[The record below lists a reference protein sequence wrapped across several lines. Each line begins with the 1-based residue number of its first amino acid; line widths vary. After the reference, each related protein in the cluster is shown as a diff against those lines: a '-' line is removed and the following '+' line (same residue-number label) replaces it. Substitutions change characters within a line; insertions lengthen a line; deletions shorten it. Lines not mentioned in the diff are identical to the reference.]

1 VFQKSLIVPPSWH
14 TDETRGG
21 GTRYPIRPL
30 IAIVVL
36 LVLLAVVLG
45 FALEMASVDPFGMA
59 TAPPMT
65 VSDISKVEPLYGD
78 VWTPNAAVS
87 WSPDG
92 RFVAVGGGFTA
103 GVMILDALSGR
114 TVRTWLVPGDIY
126 VLRWSPDGHRLAVG
140 NELGFVQS
148 PGWVYI
154 YTPDGFLEDSWQAH
168 TWFVGGLAWSPNG
181 TEIVTTSNARYAIW
195 DVATH
200 NRLWLDTN
208 ASTWGDSVDWSPD
221 GALLVFGSNAG
232 PSIYDARGHN
242 LLYRPPSVA
251 FDERGVVWSHS
262 GNRIAAANL
271 AGCITVVSRDGRT
284 LWSYNETTGGANGC
298 NSFAGYP
305 AWDPTDQMLAVP
317 TPAGIRI
324 FDAGVGVLLRT
335 LAFPV
340 DRYAPSTVTGSYG
353 QGNSRDL
360 AAAWSPAGQAIASV
374 GTMSHPSFRVWGLPH
389 GSVASWIA
397 AFEIATVAGIPLA
410 LGDDFLTILVRPREC
425 LASETKR
432 SRLLPIGAVLLG
444 FAFVV
449 AVFQQTALEFLGRA
463 FGGYVIPP
471 PSWFAVTAI
480 LSSALAVIPVAASVR
495 VFRAAAWKTPRESG
509 ATLRIAAR
517 VQGLALL
524 PVVWCLA
531 LGCLVLSITLALGV
545 EDSPAFGAAVIA
557 LFGGVGVLLAAR
569 VVSATSGATFHRAVL
584 ALLAVA
590 GVTIGLS
597 FAEFLAVVALLSI
610 VHFVP
615 TGDLAAYGI
624 RIQFGFGIAPW
635 IASVLVLAVIGVGAF
650 LTQSLP
656 AFLAP
661 LYSRLRVRGI
671 LDLQSR
677 RQVLD
682 YLGTHPGV
690 HFREL
695 LRSLPLGSGNLY
707 YHLQVL
713 EREGL
718 IVARRDG
725 MYRRFFLH
733 PTSESKILPGT
744 DRT

>member
-1 VFQKSLIVPPSWH
+1 MKA
-14 TDETRGG
+14 EGG
-21 GTRYPIRPL
+21 GKRFAVRIL
-30 IAIVVL
+30 VAIVVL
-36 LVLLAVVLG
+36 LVLLVVVLG
-45 FALEMASVDPFGMA
+45 LALETASADPYGMA
-59 TAPPMT
+59 TARPLT
-65 VSDISKVEPLYGD
+65 VSDVSKIEPLYGD

-103 GVMILDALSGR
+103 GVAILDAFSGR
-114 TVRTWLVPGDIY
+114 IVRTWSVPGDIY
-126 VLRWSPDGHRLAVG
+126 VLRWSPDGRRLAVG

-154 YTPDGFLEDSWQAH
+154 YTPDGFLQDSWQAH
-168 TWFVGGLAWSPNG
+168 SWFVGGLAWSPNG
-181 TEIVTTSNARYAIW
+181 TEIVTTSNVRYAIW

-200 NRLWLDTN
+200 SRLWLDTN

-221 GALLVFGSNAG
+221 GHLLAFGSNAG
-232 PSIYDARGHN
+232 PSIYDAVSHER
-242 LLYRPPSVA
+242 LYQPPSVEW
-251 FDERGVVWSHS
+251 DQRGVAWSHS
-262 GNRIAAANL
+262 GARIAAANL
-271 AGCITVVSRDGRT
+271 DGCATVLSRSGQT
-284 LWSYNETTGGANGC
+284 LWSYNDTAGAYGC
-298 NSFAGYP
+298 SQFAGYP

-324 FDAGVGVLLRT
+324 FDAADGVLLRT

-340 DRYAPSTVTGSYG
+340 DRYAPSTITGNYG
-353 QGNSRDL
+353 EGNSRDL
-360 AAAWSPAGQAIASV
+360 ASAWSPAGEAIASV

-389 GSVASWIA
+389 GSVASGIA
-397 AFEIATVAGIPLA
+397 AFEFATVAGIPLA
-410 LGDDFLTILVRPREC
+410 LGRDFLTLLVRPSEC
-425 LASETKR
+425 LASEAKR
-432 SRLLPIGAVLLG
+432 SRLLLIGSVLLL

-449 AVFQQTALEFLGRA
+449 AVLQQTALEFLGRA
-463 FGGYVIPP
+463 FGGFVIPP

-480 LSSALAVIPVAASVR
+480 LSCALAVIPVAVSVR
-495 VFRAAAWKTPRESG
+495 VFQAVAWKTPRESG
-509 ATLRIAAR
+509 ATLRIAAK

-531 LGCLVLSITLALGV
+531 LGCLALSIALAFGV
-545 EDSPAFGAAVIA
+545 EDSPVLGATLIA
-557 LFGGVGVLLAAR
+557 LFGGVGVLLATGI
-569 VVSATSGATFHRAVL
+569 VSATSGATFYRSVL

-635 IASVLVLAVIGVGAF
+635 IASVLALAVIGVGAV
-650 LTQSLP
+650 LTQSAP

-661 LYSRLRVRGI
+661 LYSRLRVKSI

-733 PTSESKILPGT
+733 PTSEAKIPPGT
-744 DRT
+744 DRS

>member
-1 VFQKSLIVPPSWH
+1 MKPEGAGKWFAVRTLM
-14 TDETRGG
+14 
-21 GTRYPIRPL
+21 
-30 IAIVVL
+30 AIVVL
-36 LVLLAVVLG
+36 LILLSVVLAL
-45 FALEMASVDPFGMA
+45 ALETASVDPYGMA
-59 TAPPMT
+59 TAPPLT
-65 VSDISKVEPLYGD
+65 VSDVSKIEPLYGD

-92 RFVAVGGGFTA
+92 RFIAVGGGFTA
-103 GVMILDALSGR
+103 GVAILDALSGR
-114 TVRTWLVPGDIY
+114 TVRTWSVPGDIY

-200 NRLWLDTN
+200 SRLWLDTN

-221 GALLVFGSNAG
+221 GELLAFGANAG
-232 PSIYDARGHN
+232 PSIYDALSHQ
-242 LLYRPPSVA
+242 LLYQPPSVE
-251 FDERGVVWSHS
+251 FDQRGVVWSHS
-262 GNRIAAANL
+262 GDRIAAANL
-271 AGCITVVSRDGRT
+271 AGCTNVVSRSGQT
-284 LWSYNETTGGANGC
+284 LWSYNETTTGANGC
-298 NSFAGYP
+298 DSFAGYP

-317 TPAGIRI
+317 SPAGIRI
-324 FDAGVGVLLRT
+324 FDAGDGVLLRT

-340 DRYAPSTVTGSYG
+340 DRYAPSTITGNYG
-353 QGNSRDL
+353 PGNSRDL
-360 AAAWSPAGQAIASV
+360 AAAWSPAGEAIASV
-374 GTMSHPSFRVWGLPH
+374 GTMSHPSFRVWGLHH
-389 GSVASWIA
+389 GSVAAWIA

-410 LGDDFLTILVRPREC
+410 LGHDFLTLLVRPSEY
-425 LASETKR
+425 LASEAKR
-432 SRLLPIGAVLLG
+432 TRLLLIGAVLLL

-449 AVFQQTALEFLGRA
+449 AVLQQTALEFLGRA
-463 FGGYVIPP
+463 FGGLVIPP

-480 LSSALAVIPVAASVR
+480 LSGALTVIPVAVSIR
-495 VFRAAAWKTPRESG
+495 VFRAVVWKTPRESG
-509 ATLRIAAR
+509 ATLGIAAK

-531 LGCLVLSITLALGV
+531 LGCLALSIALALGV
-545 EDSPAFGAAVIA
+545 EASPVFGATVIA
-557 LFGGVGVLLAAR
+557 LSGGVGVLLATR
-569 VVSATSGATFHRAVL
+569 IVSATSGATFHRSLL

-597 FAEFLAVVALLSI
+597 FAEFLAVVVLLSI

-615 TGDLAAYGI
+615 TGDLATYGI

-635 IASVLVLAVIGVGAF
+635 IASVLALIVIGVGAF
-650 LTQSLP
+650 LTQSPP

-661 LYSRLRVRGI
+661 LYSRLRVRRI

-682 YLGTHPGV
+682 YLATHPGV

-733 PTSESKILPGT
+733 PTSEGKIAPGT

>member
-1 VFQKSLIVPPSWH
+1 MKAEW
-14 TDETRGG
+14 GG
-21 GTRYPIRPL
+21 KRFAVRIL
-30 IAIVVL
+30 VAIVVL

-45 FALEMASVDPFGMA
+45 LALETASVDPYGMA
-59 TAPPMT
+59 TARPLT
-65 VSDISKVEPLYGD
+65 VSDVSNIEPLYGD

-103 GVMILDALSGR
+103 GVAILDAFSGR
-114 TVRTWLVPGDIY
+114 IVRTWSVPGDIY
-126 VLRWSPDGHRLAVG
+126 VLRWSPDGRRLAVG

-154 YTPDGFLEDSWQAH
+154 YTPDGFLQDSWQAH
-168 TWFVGGLAWSPNG
+168 SWFVGGLAWSPNG
-181 TEIVTTSNARYAIW
+181 TEIVTTSNVRYAIW

-200 NRLWLDTN
+200 SRLWLDTN

-221 GALLVFGSNAG
+221 GHLL
-232 PSIYDARGHN
+232 
-242 LLYRPPSVA
+242 
-251 FDERGVVWSHS
+251 ERGVAWSHS
-262 GNRIAAANL
+262 GDRIAAANL
-271 AGCITVVSRDGRT
+271 DGCATVLSRSGQT
-284 LWSYNETTGGANGC
+284 LWSHNDTAGAYGC
-298 NSFAGYP
+298 SQFAGYP

-324 FDAGVGVLLRT
+324 FDAGDGVLLRT

-340 DRYAPSTVTGSYG
+340 DRYAPSTITGNYG
-353 QGNSRDL
+353 EGNSRDL
-360 AAAWSPAGQAIASV
+360 ASAWSPAGEAIASV

-389 GSVASWIA
+389 GSVASGIA
-397 AFEIATVAGIPLA
+397 AFELATVAGIPLA
-410 LGDDFLTILVRPREC
+410 LGRDFLTLLVRPSEC
-425 LASETKR
+425 LASEPKR
-432 SRLLPIGAVLLG
+432 SRLLLIGSLLLL

-449 AVFQQTALEFLGRA
+449 AVLQQTALEFLGRA
-463 FGGYVIPP
+463 FGGFVIPP

-480 LSSALAVIPVAASVR
+480 LSSALAVIPVAVSVR
-495 VFRAAAWKTPRESG
+495 VFQAVAWKSPRESG
-509 ATLRIAAR
+509 ATLRIAAK
-517 VQGLALL
+517 VQGLVLL

-531 LGCLVLSITLALGV
+531 LGCLALSIALVLGV
-545 EDSPAFGAAVIA
+545 EDSPVLGATLIA
-557 LFGGVGVLLAAR
+557 LFGGVGVLLATGI
-569 VVSATSGATFHRAVL
+569 VSATSGATFYRSVL

-597 FAEFLAVVALLSI
+597 FTEFLAVVALLSI

-635 IASVLVLAVIGVGAF
+635 IASVLGLAVIGVGAV
-650 LTQSLP
+650 LTQSAP

-661 LYSRLRVRGI
+661 LYSRLRVKSI

-733 PTSESKILPGT
+733 PTSEAKIPPGT
-744 DRT
+744 DRS

>member
-1 VFQKSLIVPPSWH
+1 MKA
-14 TDETRGG
+14 EGG
-21 GTRYPIRPL
+21 GKRFAVRIL
-30 IAIVVL
+30 VAIVVL

-45 FALEMASVDPFGMA
+45 LALETASADPYGMA
-59 TAPPMT
+59 TARPLT
-65 VSDISKVEPLYGD
+65 VSDVWKIEPLYGD

-103 GVMILDALSGR
+103 GVAILDAFSGR
-114 TVRTWLVPGDIY
+114 IVRTWSVPGDIY
-126 VLRWSPDGHRLAVG
+126 VLRWSPDGRRLAVG

-154 YTPDGFLEDSWQAH
+154 YTPDGFLQDSWQAH
-168 TWFVGGLAWSPNG
+168 SWFVGGLAWSPNG

-200 NRLWLDTN
+200 RRLWLDTN
-208 ASTWGDSVDWSPD
+208 ASSWGDSVDWSPD
-221 GALLVFGSNAG
+221 GHLLAFGSNAG
-232 PSIYDARGHN
+232 PSIYDAVSHQRV
-242 LLYRPPSVA
+242 YQPPSVEW
-251 FDERGVVWSHS
+251 DQRGVAWSHS

-410 LGDDFLTILVRPREC
+410 LGDDFLTILVRPTEY
-425 LASETKR
+425 LANASKR
-432 SRLLPIGAVLLG
+432 SRLLLIGAVLLLL
-444 FAFVV
+444 AVVV
-449 AVFQQTALEFLGRA
+449 AVLQQTALEFLGRA
-463 FGGYVIPP
+463 FGGLVIPP

-480 LSSALAVIPVAASVR
+480 LSCALTAIPVAVSIC
-495 VFRAAAWKTPRESG
+495 VFRAMAWKTPREPG
-509 ATLRIAAR
+509 ATLGLAAK

-531 LGCLVLSITLALGV
+531 LGGLAL
-545 EDSPAFGAAVIA
+545 S
-557 LFGGVGVLLAAR
+557 
-569 VVSATSGATFHRAVL
+569 
-584 ALLAVA
+584 
-590 GVTIGLS
+590 
-597 FAEFLAVVALLSI
+597 
-610 VHFVP
+610 
-615 TGDLAAYGI
+615 
-624 RIQFGFGIAPW
+624 
-635 IASVLVLAVIGVGAF
+635 
-650 LTQSLP
+650 
-656 AFLAP
+656 
-661 LYSRLRVRGI
+661 
-671 LDLQSR
+671 
-677 RQVLD
+677 
-682 YLGTHPGV
+682 
-690 HFREL
+690 
-695 LRSLPLGSGNLY
+695 
-707 YHLQVL
+707 
-713 EREGL
+713 
-718 IVARRDG
+718 
-725 MYRRFFLH
+725 
-733 PTSESKILPGT
+733 
-744 DRT
+744 